1 MKENM
6 IGVAEATIREK
17 EKAISSIET
26 LEADIQEYSDFEAHV
41 SGLFMPAF
49 MIVVTERVKAAMLD
63 ALYVKLNEAE
73 AYLESL
79 GVEPGHRGLVK
90 RRRG

>member
-6 IGVAEATIREK
+6 IGMAEATIRK
-17 EKAISSIET
+17 KKKAIEAIEI
-26 LEADIQEYSDFEAHV
+26 LEGDLQNNSDFEAHV
-41 SGLFMPAF
+41 SALALPPLLVIM
-49 MIVVTERVKAAMLD
+49 TERVKAAMLD